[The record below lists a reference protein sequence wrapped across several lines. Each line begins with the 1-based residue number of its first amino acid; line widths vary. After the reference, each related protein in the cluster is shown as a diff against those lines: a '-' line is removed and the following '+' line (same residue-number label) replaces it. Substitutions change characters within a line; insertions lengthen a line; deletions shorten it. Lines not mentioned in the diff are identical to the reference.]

1 MNSWKIRWRWQTVK
15 TCMLAAGLWQM
26 ADFSHAA
33 TAPRVR
39 ESFDFDWRFHLGDV
53 PEASHADF
61 AEASWRVLNVPH
73 DFSVEGDFST
83 TNFSCTGYL
92 PGGIAWY
99 QKRFVVPADWRE
111 KKVGVEFDGVSEKSQ
126 VWLNG
131 ELVGG
136 RPWAYTSFACDLTG
150 HLRFGA
156 TNVMAVRVDHSAM
169 DDSRFYVG
177 SGIYRHVWLGATEKT
192 HVSRDGVFVTT
203 PGATAN
209 RAEAQIQT
217 TLESEGNA
225 GDVEVRTELLDDKGH
240 RAGETSLTTAL
251 AAGKKTV
258 VQRVAVSSPKLWSP
272 DHPRLYTAVTTLRTG
287 GRTVDI
293 VKTTFGIRD
302 IVFDAQRGFLLN
314 GEPAKFK
321 GVCLHH
327 DAGALGAAVPEA
339 ALERRL
345 RILKEMGCNAIRTS
359 HNAPAPELLEMCD
372 RLGFL
377 VMDEAFDEWSGSK
390 HKWAI
395 GRNAGQ
401 PSLHGSYSEFFAE
414 WADADM
420 LDMVLRDRNHPSVIL
435 WSIGNEVDYPNDPFN
450 DRTAGVLAKDGQRLI
465 AAVRRGDTTRPI
477 TAGLAALRTSNPI
490 GLADELDV
498 VGYNYQLD
506 VLNSDLAKYPER
518 KFVGSEDG
526 VEAGYVNLIAT
537 NARVT
542 GQFLWVGIDF
552 IGEAGAWPN
561 HGSGSGLLDTCGF
574 LKSRGWMR
582 ESLWAEKP
590 MVFAGV
596 RPGARGGGFGRGR
609 FGDVESHWNWEE
621 DTRTNLPVEVYSNC
635 KEVELFLNGKSLG
648 VKKPA
653 DSTDRVLRWDA
664 AFQPGELKAVGR
676 GDGKTVEYRLTTA
689 GKAARIELA
698 ADRTRLKADGEDA
711 ANIELRLVDAKGVLE
726 PRGDALCTVA
736 VSGAGRLL
744 AVDNGNQNDTTP
756 LRSPSRQL
764 NRGRALAVVQGL
776 PHQSGAIYVT
786 VTAAGLPE
794 ARLTLQSR

>member
-1 MNSWKIRWRWQTVK
+1 MVI
-15 TCMLAAGLWQM
+15 
-26 ADFSHAA
+26 FSHAA
-33 TAPRVR
+33 SPPRVR
-39 ESFDFDWRFHLGDV
+39 ESLDLDWRFHLGDV
-53 PEASHADF
+53 PEASNADF
-61 AEASWRVLNVPH
+61 FDPSWRVLKVPH

-99 QKRFVVPADWRE
+99 QKRFVAPAAWGE
-111 KKVGVEFDGVSEKSQ
+111 KLVSVEFDGVSEKSQ

-150 HLRFGA
+150 HLKVGG
-156 TNVMAVRVDHSAM
+156 TNVLAVRVDHSAV

-177 SGIYRHVWLGATEKT
+177 SGIYRHVWLVATEKA
-192 HVSRDGVFVTT
+192 HGSRSGVFVAT
-203 PGATAN
+203 PVATASL
-209 RAEAQIQT
+209 AEAQIQS
-217 TLESEGNA
+217 TLENEGA
-225 GDVEVRTELLDDKGH
+225 PAEIEVRTELLDDKGR
-240 RAGETSLTTAL
+240 RAGEASSATAL
-251 AAGKKTV
+251 GAGQKTVV
-258 VQRVAVSSPKLWSP
+258 VQRVPVSAPKLWSP
-272 DHPRLYTAVTTLRTG
+272 DRPALYTAVTTLRQG
-287 GRTVDI
+287 GRTADI
-293 VKTTFGIRD
+293 VKTTFGIRK
-302 IVFDAQRGFLLN
+302 IEFDAQRGFLLN
-314 GEPAKFK
+314 GEPTKFK

-359 HNAPAPELLEMCD
+359 HNAPAPEMLEMCD

-390 HKWAI
+390 KKWVV

-401 PSLHGSYSEFFAE
+401 PSRHGSYSEFFAQ
-414 WADADM
+414 WAEADM
-420 LDMVLRDRNHPSVIL
+420 LDLVLRDRNHPAVVL

-450 DRTAGVLAKDGQRLI
+450 DQTAGVLAKDGQRLI
-465 AAVRRGDTTRPI
+465 GAVRRGDTTRPI

-506 VLNSDLAKYPER
+506 QLNGDLAKYPAR

-526 VEAGYVNLIAT
+526 LEMGYVNLIAT

-552 IGEAGAWPN
+552 LGEANAWPN
-561 HGSGSGLLDTCGF
+561 HGSTSGLLDTCGF
-574 LKSRGWMR
+574 MKPRGWMR
-582 ESLWAEKP
+582 ESLWAEQP

-596 RPGARGGGFGRGR
+596 RPGARGGRFGGGR
-609 FGDVESHWNWEE
+609 FGEVESHWNWEG
-621 DTRTNLPVEVYSNC
+621 DARANLPVEVYSNC
-635 KEVELFLNGKSLG
+635 REVELFLNGKSLG
-648 VKKPA
+648 VKQPA
-653 DSTDRVLRWDA
+653 EAADRVLRWEVV
-664 AFQPGELKAVGR
+664 FEPGELKAVGR
-676 GDGKTVEYRLTTA
+676 REGKTVEYRLATA
-689 GKAARIELA
+689 GARARMELA
-698 ADRTRLKADGEDA
+698 PDRTRLRADGEDA

-726 PRGDALCTVA
+726 PRGDALCTVQ
-736 VSGAGRLL
+736 VRGAGRLL
-744 AVDNGNQNDTTP
+744 ALDNGNQNDGMA

-764 NRGRALAVVQGL
+764 NRGRALAVVQSL
-776 PHQSGAIYVT
+776 PQESGAIYVE
-786 VTAAGLPE
+786 VMSAGLPE
-794 ARLTLQSR
+794 VRLTLQSR